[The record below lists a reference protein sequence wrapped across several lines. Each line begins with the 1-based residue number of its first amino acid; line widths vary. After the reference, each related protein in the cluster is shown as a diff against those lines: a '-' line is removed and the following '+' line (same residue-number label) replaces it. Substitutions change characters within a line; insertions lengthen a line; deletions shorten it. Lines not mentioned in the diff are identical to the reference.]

1 MDTSAQKFNL
11 TILSSKPD
19 GDSEVSMKI
28 EVDTACS
35 LNFMTNAFVHLMQNE
50 PNVRMSILTASLYEI
65 MGGEEMI
72 RNMKDFSD
80 VDEIINKVI
89 NKKK

>member
-1 MDTSAQKFNL
+1 M
-11 TILSSKPD
+11 LSSKPD
-19 GDSEVSMKI
+19 GDSEVSMEI
-28 EVDTACS
+28 QVDTACS

-50 PNVRMSILTASLYEI
+50 PNVRTSILTASLYEI
-65 MGGEEMI
+65 MGGEEMM

>member
-1 MDTSAQKFNL
+1 MNTSAQKFNL
-11 TILSSKPD
+11 TMLSSKPD
-19 GDSEVSMKI
+19 GDSEVSMEI
-28 EVDTACS
+28 QVDTACS

-50 PNVRMSILTASLYEI
+50 PNVRTSILTASLYEI
-65 MGGEEMI
+65 MGGEEMM